1 MAVWLTMPCKT
12 THNIPSCYSYLKL
25 AKLYVVLHEILR
37 QMTIWY
43 LTMKCILC
51 SVREG
56 GKGVDF
62 RPEIRLMTLSDLKQE
77 NYVKCIKYKLIL

>member
-1 MAVWLTMPCKT
+1 
-12 THNIPSCYSYLKL
+12 
-25 AKLYVVLHEILR
+25 
-37 QMTIWY
+37 
-43 LTMKCILC
+43 MKYILC

-62 RPEIRLMTLSDLKQE
+62 RPEIRLMTLRDLKQE